1 MRRILSCL
9 CLIAALVL
17 VTAAKK
23 PMDALARLTPGEAGV
38 VSKVIDG
45 DTFVL
50 THKGQP
56 LKVRLVGL
64 QAPELP
70 HGAPTGPAGLMGPQS
85 RTALERMIKG
95 RVVGLYYG
103 GNRRDRYGRA
113 LAHVRLQDQRP
124 DGTRVAGT
132 WVQGLMLDQGM
143 ARVYT
148 FADNRT
154 LSAQMY
160 AREQGARRAKRGV
173 WALPYYAPR
182 PAEAVG
188 KARDQFLI
196 IEGRVRDAALVKGRV
211 YLNFGANWKHDFTVL
226 ISAEDLPL
234 LRKGKLDPL
243 SLEGQR
249 IRVRGWVFEKNGP
262 MIKATHPEQIERL

>member
-9 CLIAALVL
+9 CLIATLVL

-23 PMDALARLTPGEAGV
+23 PADPLAQLTPGEAGV
-38 VSKVIDG
+38 VTKVVDG

-50 THKGQP
+50 SHKGQP

-85 RTALERMIKG
+85 RATLERMIKG

-113 LAHVRLQDQRP
+113 LAHVRLQDTGV
-124 DGTRVAGT
+124 DGRRVAGA
-132 WVQGLMLDQGM
+132 WVQGQMLDHGM

-154 LSAQMY
+154 LAPVMY
-160 AREQGARRAKRGV
+160 AREQTARRGKRGL

-188 KARDQFLI
+188 RARDQFLI
-196 IEGRVRDAALVKGRV
+196 VEGRVHKVAPIKGRV
-211 YLNFGANWKHDFTVL
+211 YLNFADDWKRDFTVL
-226 ISAEDLPL
+226 ISADDLARF
-234 LRKGKLDPL
+234 RKGKLDPL
-243 SLEGQR
+243 RLEGQR